1 MKHVNSMHTL
11 HTIMTNL
18 ATFRVHIAPL
28 GFEID
33 RIILP
38 VKQTKADKLCLIVH
52 EKTSE
57 DKSGPYLEK
66 IKKECKKLNVKLEL
80 SYANRLGIFNMIKL
94 VKEIIVAEENNYI
107 YVNVASGSKIQ
118 AIACMM
124 ACMILKECTNIKPF
138 YAEPESYAAFEG
150 KQQSFGL
157 KDTIPL
163 PTYEIHTPKK
173 KLLDALNIVYTHDKQ
188 KLTKKEM
195 AEIAEEKEIITVNAE
210 DENHS
215 QARFAS
221 LDKNIIE
228 PLEKQWGFIEI
239 EKIGRNRW
247 IKITEEGKNA
257 AEFLI

>member
-1 MKHVNSMHTL
+1 MHTID
-11 HTIMTNL
+11 TIMSKI

-33 RIILP
+33 RIVLP
-38 VKQTKADKLCLIVH
+38 LKETKADKLWLLVH
-52 EKTSE
+52 EKTAE

-66 IKKECKKLNVKLEL
+66 IKKECKKLGVKLEI
-80 SYANRLGIFNMIKL
+80 SYADRLSIFKAIKA
-94 VKEIIVAEENNYI
+94 VKEIISKEENNYI

-124 ACMILKECTNIKPF
+124 ACMILKECKNIKPF
-138 YAEPESYAAFEG
+138 YAEPEKYAAFEG
-150 KQQSFGL
+150 KQQSFGI

-163 PTYEIHTPKK
+163 PIYEIQTPKI
-173 KLLDALNIVYTHDKQ
+173 KLVAALRIVYEHKNQ
-188 KLTKKEM
+188 RLTKKEM
-195 AEIAEEKEIITVNAE
+195 AELAEEQELIII
-210 DENHS
+210 DSQHNHS

-228 PLEKQWGFIEI
+228 PLENDWGFIEI

-247 IKITEEGKNA
+247 IKITEEGLNA

>member
-1 MKHVNSMHTL
+1 MHTID
-11 HTIMTNL
+11 TIMSKL

-38 VKQTKADKLCLIVH
+38 LKETKADRLWLLIH

-57 DKSGPYLEK
+57 DKSGPYLES
-66 IKKECKKLNVKLEL
+66 IKKQCKKLGVQLKI
-80 SYANRLGIFNMIKL
+80 SYADRLSIFKVIKA
-94 VKEIIVAEENNYI
+94 VKEIISKEENNYI

-124 ACMILKECTNIKPF
+124 ACMILKECKNIQPF
-138 YAEPESYAAFEG
+138 YAEPETYAAFEG
-150 KQQSFGL
+150 KQQSFGI

-163 PTYEIHTPKK
+163 PTYEIQTPKQ
-173 KLLDALNIVYTHDKQ
+173 KLLNALKIVHEHKNK

-195 AEIAEEKEIITVNAE
+195 AEIAEEEGLITINAE
-210 DENHS
+210 KLNHS

-228 PLEKQWGFIEI
+228 PLEKEWGFIEI

-247 IKITEEGKNA
+247 IKITEEGRNA

>member
-1 MKHVNSMHTL
+1 MHTID
-11 HTIMTNL
+11 TIMSKL

-33 RIILP
+33 RIVLP
-38 VKQTKADKLCLIVH
+38 LKETKADKLWLLVH
-52 EKTSE
+52 EKTAE

-66 IKKECKKLNVKLEL
+66 IKTQCKKLGVKIEIYYVDRL
-80 SYANRLGIFNMIKL
+80 SIFKVIKA
-94 VKEIIVAEENNYI
+94 VKEIILQEKNNYI

-124 ACMILKECTNIKPF
+124 ACMILKECKNIQPF
-138 YAEPESYAAFEG
+138 YAEPEKYAAFEG
-150 KQQSFGL
+150 KQQSFGI

-163 PTYEIHTPKK
+163 PTYEIQIPKT
-173 KLLDALNIVYTHDKQ
+173 KLLDALRIVHEHKDQ

-195 AEIAEEKEIITVNAE
+195 AEIAEKQELIII
-210 DENHS
+210 DSKQNHS

-228 PLEKQWGFIEI
+228 PLVKDWGFIEI

-247 IKITEEGKNA
+247 IKITEEGRNA

>member
-1 MKHVNSMHTL
+1 MHTVD
-11 HTIMTNL
+11 TIMSKL

-33 RIILP
+33 RIVLP
-38 VKQTKADKLCLIVH
+38 LKETKADKLWLLVH
-52 EKTSE
+52 EKTAE

-66 IKKECKKLNVKLEL
+66 IKKECKKLGVELKL
-80 SYANRLGIFNMIKL
+80 SYADRLSIFKAIKA
-94 VKEIIVAEENNYI
+94 VKEIISEEENNYI

-124 ACMILKECTNIKPF
+124 ACMILKECKNIQPF
-138 YAEPESYAAFEG
+138 YAEPEKYAAFEG
-150 KQQSFGL
+150 KQQSFGI

-163 PTYEIHTPKK
+163 PVYEIQTPKP
-173 KLLDALNIVYTHDKQ
+173 KLLQALKIVHQAKNQ
-188 KLTKKEM
+188 KITKKEM
-195 AEIAEEKEIITVNAE
+195 AEIAEEQELITINSE
-210 DENHS
+210 ERNHS

-228 PLEKQWGFIEI
+228 PLEKEWGFVEI

-247 IKITEEGKNA
+247 IKITEEGQNA

>member
-1 MKHVNSMHTL
+1 MHTVL
-11 HTIMTNL
+11 TIMSKL

-38 VKQTKADKLCLIVH
+38 LKETKADKLWLLVH
-52 EKTSE
+52 EKTAE
-57 DKSGPYLEK
+57 DKSRPYLEK
-66 IKKECKKLNVKLEL
+66 IKTQCKKLGVELEI
-80 SYANRLGIFNMIKL
+80 SYADRLSIFKAIKA
-94 VKEIIVAEENNYI
+94 VKEIIAKEENNYI

-124 ACMILKECTNIKPF
+124 ACMILKECKNIKPF

-150 KQQSFGL
+150 KQQSFGI

-163 PTYEIHTPKK
+163 PIYEIQTPKS
-173 KLLDALNIVYTHDKQ
+173 KLIDALKIVHEHEKQ
-188 KLTKKEM
+188 RLTKKEM
-195 AEIAEEKEIITVNAE
+195 AELAEEQGLITIESKA
-210 DENHS
+210 NHS
-215 QARFAS
+215 QARFTS

-228 PLEKQWGFIEI
+228 PLEKEWGFIEI

-247 IKITEEGKNA
+247 IKITEEGRNA

>member
-1 MKHVNSMHTL
+1 MHTE

-33 RIILP
+33 RIVLP
-38 VKQTKADKLCLIVH
+38 LKQTQADKLWLMAH
-52 EKTSE
+52 DNRSS
-57 DKSGPYLEK
+57 DLSAPYLEK
-66 IKKECKKLNVKLEL
+66 IKKECKKLGVEVEVAH
-80 SYANRLGIFNMIKL
+80 SDRLNLFQTIKSIKD
-94 VKEIIVAEENNYI
+94 VINQEENNYI

-124 ACMILKECTNIKPF
+124 ACMVLKECKNLQPF
-138 YAEPESYAAFEG
+138 YAEPEKYAAFEG

-163 PTYEIHTPKK
+163 PIYEIQTPKE
-173 KLLDALNIVYTHDKQ
+173 KLLQALKIIQNAKNQ
-188 KLTKKEM
+188 KITKKEM
-195 AEIAEEKEIITVNAE
+195 AEIAEEQQLIIITSE
-210 DENHS
+210 EENHS

-221 LDKNIIE
+221 LDKNIIQ
-228 PLEKQWGFIEI
+228 PLKDEWNFIEI

-247 IKITEEGKNA
+247 IKITQEGLNA
-257 AEFLI
+257 SEFLL

>member
-1 MKHVNSMHTL
+1 MHTVD
-11 HTIMTNL
+11 TIMSKL

-33 RIILP
+33 RIMVP
-38 VKQTKADKLCLIVH
+38 VKETKSDKLWLLIH
-52 EKTSE
+52 EKTAE

-66 IKKECKKLNVKLEL
+66 IKKECKKINVEL
-80 SYANRLGIFNMIKL
+80 KIAYADRLSLFKAIKTI
-94 VKEIIVAEENNYI
+94 KDIIEEEKGNYI

-124 ACMILKECTNIKPF
+124 ACMILKGCDNLQPF

-150 KQQSFGL
+150 KQQSFGV

-163 PTYEIHTPKK
+163 PTYEIQTPKP
-173 KLLDALNIVYTHDKQ
+173 KLLAALKIISEQ
-188 KLTKKEM
+188 KNGKITKKEM
-195 AEIAEEKEIITVNAE
+195 AQIADEQEIITVKAE
-210 DENHS
+210 ESNYS

-221 LDKNIIE
+221 LDKNIIS
-228 PLEKQWGFIEI
+228 PLENEWKFIEI

>member
-1 MKHVNSMHTL
+1 MHTVD
-11 HTIMTNL
+11 TVMSKL

-33 RIILP
+33 RIVLP
-38 VKQTKADKLCLIVH
+38 LKETKADKLWLLVH
-52 EKTSE
+52 EKTAE

-66 IKKECKKLNVKLEL
+66 IKKECKKLGVEVKIAYADRL
-80 SYANRLGIFNMIKL
+80 SLFKAIKSI
-94 VKEIIVAEENNYI
+94 KDIIEQEKGNYI

-124 ACMILKECTNIKPF
+124 ACMILKECKNIQPF
-138 YAEPESYAAFEG
+138 YAEPEKYAAFEG
-150 KQQSFGL
+150 KQQSFGI

-163 PTYEIHTPKK
+163 PTYEIQTPKQ
-173 KLLDALNIVYTHDKQ
+173 KLLDALKIIHDAKNQ
-188 KLTKKEM
+188 KITKKKM
-195 AEIAEEKEIITVNAE
+195 AEIAEETGLITINSE
-210 DENHS
+210 KSNHS

-228 PLEKQWGFIEI
+228 PLENEWGFIEI

-247 IKITEEGKNA
+247 IKITQEGIDA
-257 AEFLI
+257 SEFLI

>member
-1 MKHVNSMHTL
+1 MHTVD
-11 HTIMTNL
+11 TIMSKL

-33 RIILP
+33 RIMVP
-38 VKQTKADKLCLIVH
+38 VKETKSDKLWLLIH
-52 EKTSE
+52 EKTAE

-66 IKKECKKLNVKLEL
+66 IKKECKKINVEL
-80 SYANRLGIFNMIKL
+80 KIAYADRLSLFKAIKTI
-94 VKEIIVAEENNYI
+94 KDIIEEEKGNYI

-124 ACMILKECTNIKPF
+124 ACMILKGCDNLQPF

-150 KQQSFGL
+150 KQQSFGV

-163 PTYEIHTPKK
+163 PTYEIQTPKP
-173 KLLDALNIVYTHDKQ
+173 KLLEALKIIAEQ
-188 KLTKKEM
+188 KNGKITKKEM
-195 AEIAEEKEIITVNAE
+195 AQIADEKEIITVKAE
-210 DENHS
+210 ESNYS

-221 LDKNIIE
+221 LDKNIIS
-228 PLEKQWGFIEI
+228 PLENEWKFIEI

-247 IKITEEGKNA
+247 IKITEEGRNA

>member
-1 MKHVNSMHTL
+1 MHTVD
-11 HTIMTNL
+11 TIMSKL

-33 RIILP
+33 RIMVP
-38 VKQTKADKLCLIVH
+38 VKETKSDKLWLLIH
-52 EKTSE
+52 EKTAE

-66 IKKECKKLNVKLEL
+66 IKKECKKANVEL
-80 SYANRLGIFNMIKL
+80 KMAYADRLSLFNAIKTI
-94 VKEIIVAEENNYI
+94 KDIIEEEKGNYI

-124 ACMILKECTNIKPF
+124 ACMILKGCDNLKPF

-150 KQQSFGL
+150 KQQSFGV

-163 PTYEIHTPKK
+163 PTYEIQTPKP
-173 KLLDALNIVYTHDKQ
+173 KLLAALKIISEQ
-188 KLTKKEM
+188 KNGKITKKEM
-195 AEIAEEKEIITVNAE
+195 AQIADEQEIITVKAE
-210 DENHS
+210 ESNYS

-221 LDKNIIE
+221 LDKNIIS
-228 PLEKQWGFIEI
+228 PLENEWKFIEI
-239 EKIGRNRW
+239 EKVGRNRW

>member
-1 MKHVNSMHTL
+1 MHTID
-11 HTIMTNL
+11 TIMTNL

-33 RIILP
+33 RIIIPL
-38 VKQTKADKLCLIVH
+38 KQTKADKLWLLAH
-52 EKTSE
+52 DNRSS
-57 DKSGPYLEK
+57 DLSAPYLEK
-66 IKKECKKLNVKLEL
+66 IKKECKKLGVEVKVAY
-80 SYANRLGIFNMIKL
+80 SDRLNLFQTIKSIKD
-94 VKEIIVAEENNYI
+94 VINQEKNNYI

-124 ACMILKECTNIKPF
+124 ACMVLKECKNLQPF

-150 KQQSFGL
+150 KQQSFGI

-163 PTYEIHTPKK
+163 PTYEIQTPKP
-173 KLLDALNIVYTHDKQ
+173 KLLQALKIVQQAKNQ
-188 KLTKKEM
+188 KITKKEM
-195 AEIAEEKEIITVNAE
+195 AELAEKQEIITINSE
-210 DENHS
+210 EKNHS

-221 LDKNIIE
+221 LDKNIIQ
-228 PLEKQWGFIEI
+228 PLVDEWNFVEV

-247 IKITEEGKNA
+247 IKITQEGKNA

>member
-1 MKHVNSMHTL
+1 MHTID
-11 HTIMTNL
+11 TIMSKL

-33 RIILP
+33 RIVIPL
-38 VKQTKADKLCLIVH
+38 KQTKADKLWLLSH
-52 EKTSE
+52 DNRSE
-57 DKSGPYLEK
+57 DLSGPYLEK
-66 IKKECKKLNVKLEL
+66 IKKECKKLGVEVKIAYSDRL
-80 SYANRLGIFNMIKL
+80 SIFKAIKSI
-94 VKEIIVAEENNYI
+94 KDIIEQEKGNYI

-124 ACMILKECTNIKPF
+124 ACMVLKNYKNLQPF
-138 YAEPESYAAFEG
+138 YAEPEKYAAFEG
-150 KQQSFGL
+150 KQQSFGI

-163 PTYEIHTPKK
+163 PIYEIQTPKQ
-173 KLLDALNIVYTHDKQ
+173 KLLDALRIVHEHKNQ

-195 AEIAEEKEIITVNAE
+195 AQVAEERGLITINAE
-210 DENHS
+210 KINHS

-228 PLEKQWGFIEI
+228 PLEKEWGFIEI